1 MIGRSTVDAYDTRM
15 AKRNATAVELDAARK
30 AGFCNIGEAAD
41 ATGIS
46 AKMIRYYESIG
57 LIPKATRTFAGYRVY
72 GPDDLH
78 TLRFIRRARDL
89 GFSIEQIK
97 TLLSLWQHRRP
108 SAEVKRVALGHIA
121 ELEEKIRS
129 LDGMRRTLVHLVEN
143 CHGDHRPTC
152 PIIDELA
159 GNDGAR

>member
-1 MIGRSTVDAYDTRM
+1 MNLMARRSTKTVDLDDA
-15 AKRNATAVELDAARK
+15 RNA
-30 AGFCNIGEAAD
+30 GYHNIGEAAA

-46 AKMIRYYESIG
+46 AKMIRYYESID
-57 LIPKATRTFAGYRVY
+57 LIPKAVRTYAGYRVY

-97 TLLSLWQHRRP
+97 TLLSLWQQKRP
-108 SAEVKRVALGHIA
+108 SAEVKVVALGHIE
-121 ELEEKIRS
+121 ELEEKIRA
-129 LDGMRRTLVHLVEN
+129 LDSMRRTLVHLVHH
-143 CHGDHRPTC
+143 CHGDDRPTC

-159 GNDGAR
+159 GRDDAG

>member
-1 MIGRSTVDAYDTRM
+1 M
-15 AKRNATAVELDAARK
+15 ARRNTKTVELDAARRSGYHK
-30 AGFCNIGEAAD
+30 IGDAAA

-57 LIPKATRTFAGYRVY
+57 LIPQAVRTFAGYRVY

-97 TLLSLWQHRRP
+97 TLLSLWQHRKP

-129 LDGMRRTLVHLVEN
+129 LDGMRRTLVHLVEH

-159 GNDGAR
+159 RNDDAC

>member
-1 MIGRSTVDAYDTRM
+1 M
-15 AKRNATAVELDAARK
+15 AKRNPKALELDDARK
-30 AGFCNIGEAAD
+30 SGYCNIGEAAE

-57 LIPKATRTFAGYRVY
+57 LIPRPARTFAGYRVY
-72 GPDDLH
+72 GPNDLH

-97 TLLSLWQHRRP
+97 TLLSLWQHKRP
-108 SAEVKRVALGHIA
+108 SAEVKRVALAHIA

-129 LDGMRRTLVHLVEN
+129 LDSMRRTLVHLVEH

-159 GNDGAR
+159 GKTGTR

>member
-1 MIGRSTVDAYDTRM
+1 MRRAKESTRTPSKVHRG
-15 AKRNATAVELDAARK
+15 ES
-30 AGFCNIGEAAD
+30 FNIGEAAN

-57 LIPKATRTFAGYRVY
+57 VMPKATRTNANYRVY

-97 TLLSLWQHRRP
+97 TLLSLWHGRRP
-108 SAEVKRVALGHIA
+108 SAEVKRVAQGHIA

-129 LDGMRRTLVHLVEN
+129 LDEMRRTLLHLVEH
-143 CHGDHRPTC
+143 CHGDDRPAC
-152 PIIDELA
+152 PIIEELA
-159 GNDGAR
+159 KA